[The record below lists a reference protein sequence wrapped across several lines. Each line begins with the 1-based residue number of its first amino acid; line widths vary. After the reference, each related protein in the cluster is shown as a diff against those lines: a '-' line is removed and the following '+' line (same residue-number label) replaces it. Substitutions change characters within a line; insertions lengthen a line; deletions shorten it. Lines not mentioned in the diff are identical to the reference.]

1 MSVSSLFI
9 QRTMAVIVLRSRSI
23 VRLDNEDDFDGQRP
37 SSVEL
42 DESVTSLETQQEG
55 LTVTSADQVGERSIS
70 EDEV

>member
-1 MSVSSLFI
+1 VSVSSLFI

-23 VRLDNEDDFDGQRP
+23 VRLDNEEDFEGQRP

-55 LTVTSADQVGERSIS
+55 STVTSVDQVGERSIS